1 MSDFPTIRIKCD
13 EKFHDK
19 ALTEARA
26 VLDRPIGYDAIHMWN
41 SLVALYV
48 RRTKTGVSVRQI
60 IDGRAV

>member
-26 VLDRPIGYDAIHMWN
+26 VLDRPIGYDAIHSN